1 MWDQNGGDF
10 TSNSMAG
17 GFFSGTPGSQAAP
30 SEKKAGAQRA
40 HNVIPINISDVLTSP
55 DEKLRIE
62 DNEVHMVTFV
72 GTVES
77 IESKQTNIS
86 YSIRDDTGT
95 IEVVQW
101 IEGEG
106 NPVASIQVVENTY
119 CRVIGSVRQ
128 SQDKRHI
135 MAFRVSPISSVNEI
149 TSHLLETQYVRLKMR
164 QLKSKMGVPMN
175 NNSSIPISMGNNTM
189 SGPLASSTSAYNSTG
204 ITGLTSF
211 QTMVYNIIQATTTE
225 TGIEK
230 SQIYSSVKGKMGNR
244 DVDAALEFLC
254 SEGHIY
260 STVDEDHFK
269 STDS

>member
-1 MWDQNGGDF
+1 MAGNG
-10 TSNSMAG
+10 SMAG
-17 GFFSGTPGSQAAP
+17 GFFSGTPSSQPTP
-30 SEKKAGAQRA
+30 SDKKGGPQRA
-40 HNVIPINISDVLTSP
+40 HNVIPVNIGDILNAP
-55 DEKLRIE
+55 DEKLKIE
-62 DNEVHMVTFV
+62 DTEVHMVTFV
-72 GTVES
+72 GTVEN

-86 YSIRDDTGT
+86 YSVRDDTGT

-106 NPVASIQVVENTY
+106 NAVSSIQVVENTF

-135 MAFRVSPISSVNEI
+135 MAFRVAPVTNVNEI
-149 TSHLLETQYVRLKMR
+149 TSHLLETQYIKLKMR
-164 QLKSKMGVPMN
+164 QLKSKMGQPFN
-175 NNSSIPISMGNNTM
+175 NNSVSSNSMGGSM
-189 SGPLASSTSAYNSTG
+189 SGPLASTGFSSSG

-211 QTMVYNIIQATTTE
+211 QTMVYSIIQATLVE

-230 SQIYSSVKGKMGNR
+230 SQIYSAVKGKMASR

-260 STVDEDHFK
+260 STIDEDHFK